1 VEAGEQSIAYDVLV
15 TIRPRATTLKDVAR
29 AAGVHPA
36 TASRA
41 LDPSRMSLVTPEK
54 RLRVQQ
60 AAAELGYQMN
70 TFARSLRKGASGMI
84 GVVVADVGNPFL
96 PPILSG
102 VEQEIRTEG
111 LLLLIAETHD
121 DSATLVE
128 ILDHFQSR
136 HVDALIVCAA
146 HRGDAGEIRR
156 VAQTVPVVLAVRS
169 LEGVDLPTVTHDDF
183 LGGQLAARHL
193 VDLGHR
199 DLAQLR
205 GPADVSSFSGRAAGF
220 ESVLAASTAR
230 DVTGTDAAARTP
242 TTLEGFRLAL
252 QFLEQRQ
259 DPPTALFAH
268 NDLMAVGALD
278 AIRKLGLRCP
288 DDVSVVGY
296 NDAPM
301 SDHLRPSL
309 TSVRLPGHDLG
320 RRAAQM
326 ALALVQGGSD
336 ITQLE
341 KLPPELIV
349 RDSSGPVRT

>member
-1 VEAGEQSIAYDVLV
+1 V
-15 TIRPRATTLKDVAR
+15 TMRPRATTLKDVAR

-60 AAAELGYQMN
+60 AAADLGYQMN
-70 TFARSLRKGASGMI
+70 TFARSLRKGASGMV
-84 GVVVADVGNPFL
+84 GVVVADVSNPFL

-121 DSATLVE
+121 DSATLGE

-146 HRGDAGEIRR
+146 HRGDAGKIRS
-156 VAQTVPVVLAVRS
+156 VAQAVPVVLAVRS

-220 ESVLAASTAR
+220 ESVLATTTAR
-230 DVTGTDAAARTP
+230 DVTGTDAARTP
-242 TTLEGFRLAL
+242 TTEEGFRLTL
-252 QFLEQRQ
+252 QLLEQRQ

-301 SDHLRPSL
+301 SDHLQPSL
-309 TSVRLPGHDLG
+309 TSVRLPGHELG

-326 ALALVQGGSD
+326 ALAVVQGGSD
-336 ITQLE
+336 TNELE

-349 RDSSGPVRT
+349 RDSSGPARA